1 MSKGLA
7 PVSFDCPTG
16 PAEMIDDAENGLLVP
31 LGDIDAFA
39 AALAR
44 MIEDDELRRRCGTA
58 ALATGTEFKMDV
70 IGPMWEELFS
80 LVSPSPWTTS

>member
-16 PAEMIDDAENGLLVP
+16 PAEMVDDGENGLLVP

-44 MIEDDELRRRCGTA
+44 MIDDDELRRRCGTA
-58 ALATGTEFKMDV
+58 ALATGREFKMDV

-80 LVSPSPWTTS
+80 LVSVRGG